1 MKTKTQ
7 DLRKSAALALRAESV
22 FEMRQ
27 VIDALTEAANTARRA
42 GLDKIEAI
50 EAVRAGVR
58 KHHIGINYKVT
69 CGDVV
74 RAVSEAYTRPSSLP
88 RR

>member
-1 MKTKTQ
+1 V
-7 DLRKSAALALRAESV
+7 D
-22 FEMRQ
+22 
-27 VIDALTEAANTARRA
+27 AANTARRA

-50 EAVRAGVR
+50 EAVSAGVR

-69 CGDVV
+69 YGDVV
-74 RAVSEAYTRPSSLP
+74 RAVSAAYTRPSSLP

>member
-1 MKTKTQ
+1 M
-7 DLRKSAALALRAESV
+7 LRGELV
-22 FEMRQ
+22 FEMRRR
-27 VIDALTEAANTARRA
+27 IDTLVDAANTARRA

-50 EAVRAGVR
+50 EAVSAGVR

-69 CGDVV
+69 YGDVV
-74 RAVSEAYTRPSSLP
+74 RAVSAAYTRPSSLP

>member
-1 MKTKTQ
+1 M
-7 DLRKSAALALRAESV
+7 LRGELV
-22 FEMRQ
+22 FEMRR
-27 VIDALTEAANTARRA
+27 VIDTLVEAANTARRA

-50 EAVRAGVR
+50 EAVSAGVR

-69 CGDVV
+69 YGDVV
-74 RAVSEAYTRPSSLP
+74 RAVSAAYTRPSSLP